1 MKKVFLVLVAAL
13 VAVGFSACD
22 RNKKPSVLLVVI
34 DTLPA
39 GHSSAYGYER
49 ATTAQIERLAADG
62 IRYEHAIAPAPW
74 TLPSIASILT
84 GAYPS
89 RHKAGLH
96 LDPPTQVDRRLSKLD
111 AAAIGVTLAE
121 MFKSRGYLTAG
132 VFNNP
137 FVHPEYGLDRGFDTY
152 DYVGGDNLQIRNA
165 FETTSAAIKWLDD
178 NGNKPFFLVVHYFD
192 PHLAYNPPIDF
203 AAPYIP
209 LGTTGDQIPFNPDL
223 HAIRAG
229 TLQIPPAQREL
240 AQALYDGELAAVD
253 AELARLM
260 KRLRD
265 GGIYDR
271 LMVIIT
277 ADHGEEF
284 WEHGGFEHG
293 HSLHREVIEVPL
305 VIKYPGKD
313 HAGQTVKEYVSLLDI
328 MPTIAEFL
336 GWPLPAEMDGVS
348 LFPRGGRLEP
358 EPHVVV
364 SENTHYGPQ
373 LQAFY
378 SQGFKLIVNRE
389 NGAINIYDL
398 NADPGETQDVL
409 GTAQLPASVKTQ
421 VEHIARSLD
430 ELITKGAPE
439 AASLDQETVKKLRA
453 LGYIGGP
460 KPEAPAPAP
469 AAGATAPTAGDGS
482 PAPKASP

>member
-1 MKKVFLVLVAAL
+1 MKKAFLVLVAAL
-13 VAVGFSACD
+13 VAVSLAGCD
-22 RNKKPSVLLVVI
+22 RNKKPAVLLVII

-49 ATTAQIERLAADG
+49 ATTAQIERLATDG
-62 IRYEHAIAPAPW
+62 ILYQHAIAPSPW
-74 TLPSIASILT
+74 TLPSIAGILT

-96 LDPPTQVDRRLSKLD
+96 LDPPTQVDRRLSKMD
-111 AAAIGVTLAE
+111 DAAIGVTLAE
-121 MFKSRGYLTAG
+121 MFKSHGYLTAG

-152 DYVGGDNLQIRNA
+152 DYFGGDNLQIRNA
-165 FETTSAAIKWLDD
+165 FDTTSAAIKWLDE
-178 NGNKPFFLVVHYFD
+178 NGGQPFFLVVHYFD

-203 AAPYIP
+203 ATPYIP
-209 LGTTGDQIPFNPDL
+209 LGTTGDQILFNPDL
-223 HAIRAG
+223 NAIRAG

-240 AQALYDGELAAVD
+240 AKALYDGELAAVD

-260 KRLRD
+260 KYLRD

-271 LMVIIT
+271 LMVVIT

-305 VIKYPGKD
+305 VIKYPAKD
-313 HAGQTVKEYVSLLDI
+313 YAGQTVKEYVSLLDL

-364 SENTHYGPQ
+364 SENMHYGPQ
-373 LQAFY
+373 LQTFY

-389 NGAINIYDL
+389 NGAITIYDL
-398 NADPGETQDVL
+398 NADPGETKDVL
-409 GTAQLPASVKTQ
+409 GTAKLPASVKTQ

-430 ELITKGAPE
+430 ELINQGAPE

-460 KPEAPAPAP
+460 ASPAPTAGATPAPAPAP
-469 AAGATAPTAGDGS
+469 APGETASQEAKP
-482 PAPKASP
+482 